1 MQKNW
6 LYNVLFAQRKISNW
20 ITSENN
26 KKGIFFHAYE
36 YMHIYACWYIF
47 SWEYDTFAV
56 AVTQNVPM
64 VPPFTIR
71 EGNFTDYIA

>member
-26 KKGIFFHAYE
+26 KKGIFSMHMNICT
-36 YMHIYACWYIF
+36 YMHV
-47 SWEYDTFAV
+47 DTYSV
-56 AVTQNVPM
+56 EN
-64 VPPFTIR
+64 TIHLL
-71 EGNFTDYIA
+71 